1 MIGSG
6 VGGMGGRGGMAVLA
20 LALALGSSGCNPFAP
35 QGCTL
40 IGCAD
45 GLRVSF
51 DEPIA
56 GPVIV
61 TAIVPGGGSRML
73 TCASASACTFVE
85 FEDFR
90 PGEVTITVEADGLFV
105 ARTYRPRYEP
115 RYANGED
122 CGVTCV
128 RAEVVVRL
136 GG

>member
-1 MIGSG
+1 MIGRG
-6 VGGMGGRGGMAVLA
+6 VGGLALLA

-35 QGCTL
+35 RVCTL

-56 GPVIV
+56 GPVTV
-61 TAIVPGGGSRML
+61 TAILPGGGSRTL
-73 TCASASACTFVE
+73 TCESASTCSFVE

-90 PGEVTITVEADGLFV
+90 PGEVTITVAAEGLFV

-128 RAEVVVRL
+128 RAEVVIGV
-136 GG
+136 GDA